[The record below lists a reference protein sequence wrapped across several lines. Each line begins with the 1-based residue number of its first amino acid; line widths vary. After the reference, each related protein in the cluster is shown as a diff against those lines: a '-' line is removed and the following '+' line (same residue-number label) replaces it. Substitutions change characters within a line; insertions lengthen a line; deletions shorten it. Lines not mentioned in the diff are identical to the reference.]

1 VIVHPKLKILSR
13 FTHHDVVQNEDF
25 HAVTVGGAVVSLNL
39 TLLSQ
44 PAFIRSQ
51 KSVFKNIKLDI
62 FASLFFV
69 HKWKSMVT

>member
-13 FTHHDVVQNEDF
+13 FTHHVVQNEDF
-25 HAVTVGGAVVSLNL
+25 HAVTVGGAVISLNL

-51 KSVFKNIKLDI
+51 KCV
-62 FASLFFV
+62 
-69 HKWKSMVT
+69 